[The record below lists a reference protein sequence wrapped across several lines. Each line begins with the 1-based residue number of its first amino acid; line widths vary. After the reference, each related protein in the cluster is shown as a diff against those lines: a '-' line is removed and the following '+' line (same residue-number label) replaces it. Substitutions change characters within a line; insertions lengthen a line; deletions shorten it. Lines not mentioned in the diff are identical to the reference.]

1 MIIDCHCHGGKGDI
15 MTAPWNTDA
24 PLDAYLRRARQAG
37 IKRTVVF
44 PVFQSDYSTGNRDV
58 ARLVARLPGRLI
70 AFAMVHTSRDAGQIQ
85 EMVREA
91 VLQHGFRGIKVHGL
105 EGMPT
110 REVCETAR
118 EFNVPLLVDVAGKA
132 HVIDMFAPQYPEVNF
147 IIAHLGSFADDWRAH
162 ERVIEQLVRYD
173 NVYADTSGVRR
184 FDYIV
189 QAVKRA
195 GPDKVLF
202 GSDGPWL
209 HPGIELYKIRMLGL
223 PAQQEALVLGG
234 NAARLIL
241 SAHVGR
247 RQRAAAI
254 HFPMSDDDERGT
266 PKSVR
271 RVRMTTLGEQRIY
284 N

>member
-24 PLDAYLRRARQAG
+24 PLGAYLRRARKAG

-58 ARLVARLPGRLI
+58 ARLVASLPGRLI

-132 HVIDMFAPQYPEVNF
+132 HVIDMFAPQYPDVNF
-147 IIAHLGSFADDWRAH
+147 IVAHLGSFADDWRAH
-162 ERVIEQLVRYD
+162 ERVIEQLVRYH

-184 FDYIV
+184 FDYLV

-195 GPDKVLF
+195 GAHKLLF
-202 GSDGPWL
+202 GCDGPWL

-223 PAQQEALVLGG
+223 PTQQEALVLGG

-241 SAHVGR
+241 CPHVGR
-247 RQRAAAI
+247 RQRATSI
-254 HFPMSDDDERGT
+254 RFPMVKDNERGA

-271 RVRMTTLGEQRIY
+271 RVKMTTLGEQRIY
-284 N
+284 Y